1 MNFFLPLISVFLF
14 FVLFFLT
21 SPRKGLFSDTRTSFI
36 LSLIANGIVVFI
48 YNESFS
54 FFDAIN
60 STSALLFWLVE
71 VIGLSGLLVYWNT
84 TGRISFARLSDDLRN
99 VVQLRGLSKSNKTMI
114 FIALIFFILPL
125 LFLAVYPPPNNFD
138 AHSYHL
144 NRILFWVSNGN
155 LDHFPTQH
163 IQQLYL
169 NVFAEYLVLHSVL
182 LSGSDAYA
190 GLVQFGAF
198 IGSLAGISLLAKKVG
213 MKADGQLLAAAFLLT
228 LPIGI
233 FESTSAQVDYVACF
247 FFISYV
253 YFGFELLGKRSAVT
267 LIAFLLSLS
276 FGGSS
281 KYTVFI
287 FGIPFTIYFAVRIL
301 AQYGIVYSAKVLT
314 LALVLM
320 VVTFGSFFYRNYAL
334 FGNVM
339 SPPQDS
345 RFFSEKIPIDEHSL
359 AFAASG
365 IVKNVG
371 LHLGLPNNGFN
382 QFLDTKIRN
391 FHDWLGVDVNDLRLR
406 LDPFSVRYSV
416 HEDMMPNTIHLW
428 LIALACL
435 PLFFLKNRWK
445 VKWLWICAFTGFIL
459 FCTMMKFQLWSSR
472 THMPFF
478 AMGGILVAYIYC
490 EVLKWKIPY
499 LMIPLLLV
507 SSVFVYGN
515 PNKSLIPLG
524 YFTKKALGHI
534 PVAIC
539 AADSVQEE
547 VFKKALSAYY
557 VFPGKD
563 RCHPIKNWPAYVQ
576 RAEIF
581 GILENLGY
589 YDDDKSSTVFTTDR
603 EKGYFLS
610 HLDNY
615 YSVKPLLD
623 HVEGEGKNVGI
634 LFRKEL
640 GFYNYWSALATRKKN
655 PGMMEYIYYKK
666 EFMVLKNAQKD
677 FCYDYILGDDP
688 ELLKGFIPADNIEA
702 IYHAPLF
709 YLVKL
714 KKTSCDRKLF

>member
-1 MNFFLPLISVFLF
+1 MEFLLPLVSVLLF

-21 SPRKGLFSDTRTSFI
+21 STHKGSYTNARLSFI
-36 LSLIANGIVVFI
+36 FSLIANGVIVFI

-54 FFDAIN
+54 FFNALN
-60 STSALLFWLVE
+60 ATSALLFWLAE
-71 VIGLSGLLVYWNT
+71 VLGLAGLLGYWNAK
-84 TGRISFARLSDDLRN
+84 GKINFSRLSVLRD
-99 VVQLRGLSKSNKTMI
+99 VFQLKGLSKANRIISI
-114 FIALIFFILPL
+114 VALLFFVLPL

-144 NRILFWVSNGN
+144 NRILFWVTNGN

-169 NVFAEYLVLHSVL
+169 NVFAEYLVLDSVL
-182 LSGSDAYA
+182 LSGSDGYA
-190 GLVQFGAF
+190 GLVQYGAF
-198 IGSLAGISLLAKKVG
+198 LGSLCGISLLAKRVG

-247 FFISYV
+247 FFITFV
-253 YFGFELLGKRSAVT
+253 FLGFDLLENKSPLT
-267 LIAFLLSLS
+267 LVAFLLSLA
-276 FGGSS
+276 FGGFS

-287 FGIPFTIYFAVRIL
+287 FGIPFTLYFAIRIL
-301 AQYGIVYSAKVLT
+301 TKYGFSYAIKVLV
-314 LALVLM
+314 LAIVLM
-320 VVTFGSFFYRNYAL
+320 VLTFAPFFYRNYEL

-339 SPPQDS
+339 SPPTDS
-345 RFFSEKIPIDEHSL
+345 RFFSEKIPVDKHSI
-359 AFAASG
+359 AFGISG
-365 IVKNVG
+365 IVKNIG

-382 QFLDTKIRN
+382 QFVDNKIRG
-391 FHDWLGVDVNDLRLR
+391 FHDFIGVDVNDIALR

-416 HEDMMPNTIHLW
+416 HEDMVPNTIHLW
-428 LIALACL
+428 LMAFACI
-435 PLFFLKNRWK
+435 PLFFVRNQWK
-445 VKWLWICAFTGFIL
+445 VKWVWFSAVIGFIL
-459 FCTMMKFQLWSSR
+459 FGVMMKFQLWSTR

-490 EVLKWKIPY
+490 EVFKFRISY
-499 LMIPLLLV
+499 LVIPLLLV

-515 PNKSLIPLG
+515 PNKPLIPMG

-539 AADSVQEE
+539 ATDSLQESMYQKE
-547 VFKKALSAYY
+547 LGDYY

-563 RCHPIKNWPAYVQ
+563 RCHPIKVWPSYSE
-576 RAEIF
+576 RTEIF
-581 GILENLGY
+581 EDLEKLGY
-589 YDDDKSSTVFTTDR
+589 YDDDKSATIFSTSK
-603 EKGYFLS
+603 EKMYFLS

-615 YSVKPLLD
+615 YNVKPLLD
-623 HVEGEGKNVGI
+623 HVEGENKNVGI

-640 GFYNYWSALATRKKN
+640 GFYNYWSALSTRKEN
-655 PGMMEYIYYKK
+655 PGRMEYIYYKK

-688 ELLKGFIPADNIEA
+688 ELLKGFVPEENIEA
-702 IYHAPLF
+702 IYKSRLF